1 MLQIKSYKKKD
12 GNTYY
17 KFQSYLGVDKAGK
30 SIRVGRSG
38 FTSKSEA
45 RKEAMRLKALHE
57 ESGYQKPTYETFE
70 EIYELWFNVIY
81 KEDVRESTAV
91 KTRELF
97 DNHILKE
104 LGHLRIQ
111 AITPTH
117 CQEAVFKWSERISKA
132 KVMKNHCKRI
142 FDYAITLDKIRTNPM
157 ERVHVPKTKND
168 NKREINFYSKDELK
182 RFLEC
187 VKEDNN
193 PRWFPFFR
201 LLAFSGM
208 RKGEALALTWQD
220 FNFEANTVTINKTL
234 ARGKDNTLIVQS
246 TKTTAGERT
255 ISLDPITIDTIKDW
269 RKTQRL
275 DYLKLGMN
283 TNTPAQV
290 VFTTFDNEYI
300 QHSSVGSFMNKI
312 IEKHSLKRITPHELR
327 HTHCSIL
334 FEAGAGIKDVQER
347 LGHSSYEVT
356 MNIYTHVTEEAKEKT
371 ADIFAQHVGF

>member
-1 MLQIKSYKKKD
+1 M
-12 GNTYY
+12 
-17 KFQSYLGVDKAGK
+17 
-30 SIRVGRSG
+30 
-38 FTSKSEA
+38 E
-45 RKEAMRLKALHE
+45 RKEANHE

-97 DNHILKE
+97 DNHVLKD
-104 LGHLRIQ
+104 LGRLRIQ
-111 AITPTH
+111 AITPAQ

-132 KVMKNHCKRI
+132 KVMKNYCKRI
-142 FDYAITLDKIRTNPM
+142 FDYAITLEKIRHNPM
-157 ERVHVPKTKND
+157 DRVHVPKMKKE
-168 NKREINFYSKDELK
+168 NKRDINFYTKDELK

-187 VKEDNN
+187 VQLDNN
-193 PRWFPFFR
+193 PRWFPMFR

-220 FNFEANTVTINKTL
+220 FNFETNTVTIDKTL
-234 ARGKDNTLIVQS
+234 ARGKDNSLIVQS

-255 ISLDPITIDTIKDW
+255 ISLDPITIDIIKEW

-283 TNTPAQV
+283 TNTPDQV
-290 VFTTFDNEYI
+290 VFTTLDNEYI
-300 QHSSVGSFMNKI
+300 QHANLTSFMNKI
-312 IEKHSLKRITPHELR
+312 IEKHELKRITPHELR

-371 ADIFAQHVGF
+371 ADIFARHVGF